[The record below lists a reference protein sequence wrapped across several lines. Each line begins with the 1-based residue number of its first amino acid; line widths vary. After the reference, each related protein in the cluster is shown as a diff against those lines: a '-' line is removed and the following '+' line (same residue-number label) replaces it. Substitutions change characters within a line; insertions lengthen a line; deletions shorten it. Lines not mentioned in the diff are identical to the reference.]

1 MNAQT
6 EMHHSNQ
13 HSAEQLCWCR
23 QQLAMSCWQTAK
35 PANGVAAEAVPCD
48 MLRYSTLQLELM
60 FLLEDAVSPSL
71 LQCAEGHKQGGPPE
85 R

>member
-13 HSAEQLCWCR
+13 HSAEQL
-23 QQLAMSCWQTAK
+23 
-35 PANGVAAEAVPCD
+35 CD